1 MGGFKA
7 VLTAGGTGTRLLPF
21 SKEIPKEMSPLI
33 TGDSGSSV
41 QVKPMIQAIY
51 EQLYSEGVRDFLVVV
66 GRGKRAIQDH
76 FTPDQ
81 AFVDF
86 LSKKG
91 KGSNGLAEYYE
102 KLKASNIVFVS
113 QPEPLGFGDAV
124 LRARPYISGSF
135 LVHAGDT
142 FILSSDHLARMVEVH
157 ASHDADATI
166 LLQDVPDPRQYGVVV
181 GEDVGEGVMR
191 IEAAEEKPAKPKT
204 NTAIMPIYFFKETLF
219 PYLSSAKPGRNGEV
233 QLTDA
238 IQSLCLSGKVMGVKL
253 RDDELRL
260 EIGSPETLMEAL
272 QLSSKY
278 LGYTTNEMRTNRRR

>member
-1 MGGFKA
+1 M
-7 VLTAGGTGTRLLPF
+7 LTAGGIGTRLLPF
-21 SKEIPKEMSPLI
+21 SKEIPKEMSPII
-33 TGDSGSSV
+33 TGDSGGAV

-51 EQLYSEGVRDFLVVV
+51 EQLYHEGVRDFLVVV

-81 AFVDF
+81 AFVEL

-91 KGSNGLAEYYE
+91 KASNGLAEYYE
-102 KLKASNIVFVS
+102 KLKASNIVFIS

-142 FILSSDHLARMVEVH
+142 FVLSSDHLARLVKVH
-157 ASHDADATI
+157 MSYDADATI

-181 GEDVGEGVMR
+181 GEEIDKGIMR
-191 IEAAEEKPAKPKT
+191 IKSAEEKPNKPMT
-204 NTAIMPIYFFKETLF
+204 NTAIMPIYLFKETIF
-219 PYLSSAKPGRNGEV
+219 RYLSSAKPGKGGEV

-238 IQSLCLSGKVMGVKL
+238 IQSLCVPGKVMGVRL
-253 RDDELRL
+253 RNDELRL

-272 QLSSKY
+272 QLSSRY
-278 LGYTTNEMRTNRRR
+278 QRHNSG

>member
-1 MGGFKA
+1 MSLKDFKA
-7 VLTAGGTGTRLLPF
+7 VLTAGGVGTRLLPF
-21 SKEIPKEMSPLI
+21 SKEIPKEMSPI
-33 TGDSGSSV
+33 IARGDSGNSV
-41 QVKPMIQAIY
+41 LVKPIIQAIY
-51 EQLYSEGVRDFLVVV
+51 EQLYDEGVRDFLVVV

-81 AFVDF
+81 GFLEF

-91 KGSNGLAEYYE
+91 KGSNGLVEYYE
-102 KLKASNIVFVS
+102 KLKASNIVFIS

-124 LRARPYISGSF
+124 LRAKPYINGSF

-142 FILSSDHLARMVEVH
+142 FILSSDHLSRLVAVNSRY
-157 ASHDADATI
+157 AADATI

-181 GEDVGEGVMR
+181 GVEVGKGVMQ
-191 IEAAEEKPAKPKT
+191 IKAAEEKPHKPKT
-204 NTAIMPIYFFKETLF
+204 KTAIMPVYIFKETIF
-219 PYLSSAKPGRNGEV
+219 SALSSSKPGKSGEL

-253 RDDELRL
+253 RDKELRL
-260 EIGSPETLMEAL
+260 DIGSPETLMEAL

-278 LGYTTNEMRTNRRR
+278 MGTKPS